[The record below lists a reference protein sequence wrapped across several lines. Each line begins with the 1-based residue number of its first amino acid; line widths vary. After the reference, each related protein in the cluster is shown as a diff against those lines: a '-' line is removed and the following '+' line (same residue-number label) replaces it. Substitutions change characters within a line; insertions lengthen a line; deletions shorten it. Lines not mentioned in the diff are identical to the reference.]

1 MHNFLTLQYWF
12 NMRPNALEANA
23 QKIFLVFLLLLF
35 VGCFVF
41 NYLKT
46 KKKGSYLKIWKSL
59 QSFSLTNLI
68 IGLFLLFFAYELV
81 PFLSSR
87 ILFLIWGVGMAVWLG
102 FVARKF
108 LEIPKIKEEKSREQ
122 EFKKYVP

>member
-1 MHNFLTLQYWF
+1 
-12 NMRPNALEANA
+12 MRPNALESKALIA
-23 QKIFLVFLLLLF
+23 FSVFLLLLF
-35 VGCFVF
+35 AGCFVF
-41 NYLKT
+41 NYLKA
-46 KKKGSYLKIWKSL
+46 KKKGVYLRIWKSL

-81 PFLSSR
+81 PFLSAR
-87 ILFLIWGVGMAVWLG
+87 ILFLIWGIGMAAWLG

-108 LEIPKIKEEKSREQ
+108 LEIPKIKEEKNREQ